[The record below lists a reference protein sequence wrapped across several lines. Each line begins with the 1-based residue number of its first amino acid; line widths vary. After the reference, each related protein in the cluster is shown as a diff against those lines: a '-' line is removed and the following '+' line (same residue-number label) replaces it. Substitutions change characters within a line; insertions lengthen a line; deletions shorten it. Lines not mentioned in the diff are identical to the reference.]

1 MYVVTQAHIQNT
13 LKIEFGNRENEEVE
27 ANEKNNWFRIEQLQ
41 PEERNK
47 KILKLLRFIAPFL
60 TFRDGNNICKNWGSS
75 KSNSRTNPRI
85 IIITDR
91 FSTTLGGGKITPSLI
106 ASCSYFISR
115 KIGRV
120 AVAPF
125 SRVIHRGGR
134 ERERGH
140 YKALQRVLL
149 TSVSN
154 PRAARK

>member
-91 FSTTLGGGKITPSLI
+91 FSTTLGGGKLLHPLLHHAHILYREKSDAWLWP
-106 ASCSYFISR
+106 
-115 KIGRV
+115 
-120 AVAPF
+120 PF
-125 SRVIHRGGR
+125 PVLSTEAG